1 MTPSSSRSGLICL
14 LLASLL
20 VFGAGCAAK
29 NNPNPEL
36 RDMAGVDSSASDGL
50 EQDDGFEDD
59 DWWDA
64 EWEDLGETQAP
75 ARVSDPLE
83 RWNRAVFT
91 LNDKLYFNVFKPV
104 GEVYAM
110 VLPKPLRI
118 GVQNFFTNL
127 RYPIRAVN
135 SLLQGKGGKV
145 AKETGS
151 FALNT
156 TFGFLGLVKISD
168 AFPSLAVTPEDTG
181 QTFGFWGVG
190 KGPYIVWPILG
201 PSTLRDS
208 VGLVGDYFLD
218 PLRYAPLNY
227 PWVEL
232 KAVDQVNTFSLDIG
246 RYENLT
252 ETAID
257 PYIALRDA
265 YIQYRSRLVQD

>member
-1 MTPSSSRSGLICL
+1 MISSLSRLRLISLCLACL
-14 LLASLL
+14 LM
-20 VFGAGCAAK
+20 FGAGCAAR

-36 RDMAGVDSSASDGL
+36 SGMADVDSGVSNNPD
-50 EQDDGFEDD
+50 QHDGFEDD
-59 DWWDA
+59 DWWDE

-75 ARVSDPLE
+75 ARVADPLE

-91 LNDKLYFNVFKPV
+91 LNDRLYFLLFKPV

-135 SLLQGKGGKV
+135 GLLQGKGGKV

-168 AFPSLAVTPEDTG
+168 AFPSLEVTPEDTG

-232 KAVDQVNTFSLDIG
+232 KAVDQVNTFSLEIG
-246 RYENLT
+246 RYENLK

-257 PYIALRDA
+257 PYIAMRDA